1 MNDRCSSS
9 DFDAGGVINPFDIG
23 KLSTRSGASISC
35 WVFED
40 DMERKHW
47 AWHSSTVRI
56 PDNTSRNA
64 VSISNICCSLVDV
77 KRDDDDDD
85 RDDESWW
92 SFVDIGGGELGGR
105 IS

>member
-1 MNDRCSSS
+1 
-9 DFDAGGVINPFDIG
+9 
-23 KLSTRSGASISC
+23 
-35 WVFED
+35 
-40 DMERKHW
+40 
-47 AWHSSTVRI
+47 
-56 PDNTSRNA
+56 
-64 VSISNICCSLVDV
+64 LVDV